1 MPVVTIE
8 PVKVNTIPYEEG
20 REDTIVFTI
29 TNHGLIRAD
38 NVRFNLPTDHPLLN
52 FQAVRAIFPNAG
64 CCEPY
69 VHMRHV
75 LFVSFRK

>member
-38 NVRFNLPTDHPLLN
+38 NVRLLLPTAHPFLN
-52 FQAVRAIFPNAG
+52 FQAVTSGHLPPPPPPSRT
-64 CCEPY
+64 
-69 VHMRHV
+69 
-75 LFVSFRK
+75 